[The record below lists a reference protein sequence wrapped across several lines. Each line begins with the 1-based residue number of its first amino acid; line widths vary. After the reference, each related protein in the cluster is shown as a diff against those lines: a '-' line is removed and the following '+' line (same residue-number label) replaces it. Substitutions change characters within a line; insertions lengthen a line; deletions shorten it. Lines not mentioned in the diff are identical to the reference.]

1 MVTQSIMH
9 LRTRYIFRPSPSIFD
24 KGNGQSFCK
33 KPPNM
38 ATPTLKNG
46 LLDQPSRSLWLE
58 KRYRTFSNSCICYR
72 SGESHGPTSTPRT
85 EIVSLSD
92 FIMSLKGM
100 LGYVYQAWMFVK
112 LCAGLGWEGEGN
124 RLLKGTSHWLH
135 VLNNLLG
142 NPGAL
147 IKVELPETF

>member
-1 MVTQSIMH
+1 M
-9 LRTRYIFRPSPSIFD
+9 
-24 KGNGQSFCK
+24 
-33 KPPNM
+33 
-38 ATPTLKNG
+38 
-46 LLDQPSRSLWLE
+46 
-58 KRYRTFSNSCICYR
+58 
-72 SGESHGPTSTPRT
+72 
-85 EIVSLSD
+85 SLSD

-124 RLLKGTSHWLH
+124 RLLKGTSHWLL

-147 IKVELPETF
+147 IQVELPETF